1 MNSTELRTASREAA
15 ELGIDAWAR
24 RIGGQQ
30 VLEIKTPS
38 GTLRKFF
45 CFNGWDVYR
54 RGVLD
59 KKRRVVT
66 HV

>member
-1 MNSTELRTASREAA
+1 MNHAELRNASREAA
-15 ELGIDAWAR
+15 ELGIEAWAR

-45 CFNGWDVYR
+45 CPNGWDVYR

-59 KKRRVVT
+59 KKRRAVAVV
-66 HV
+66 